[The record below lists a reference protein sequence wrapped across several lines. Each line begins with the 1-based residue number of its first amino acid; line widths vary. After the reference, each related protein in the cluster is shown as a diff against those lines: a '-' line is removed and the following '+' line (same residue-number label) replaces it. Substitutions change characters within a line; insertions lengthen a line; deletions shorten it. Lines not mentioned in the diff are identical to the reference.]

1 MPTVQSLGMSGL
13 PLDSLLTSLQNN
25 ENLALRAIQ
34 SRQTAAQAKLSAY
47 GKLQAAVSAFQ
58 VAAQAVA
65 NSDSYGAITST
76 AGSDAISATATSAAI
91 PGQYAIQVDQ
101 LATSQTLVYDGLA
114 DRTTAIGTGG
124 TLNITTADGKTHTL
138 DLTGQDTSLDG
149 LVKAINASADIGVSA
164 TIVNDGG
171 ASPYRLLLTSR
182 ATGTQAAATQ
192 IDVTGNSNLQAFLGT
207 SITTGASGSTS
218 SNPAIQVQGAQDA
231 SLSVNGIAITSQTNT
246 VSNVIDGVTLT
257 LNKTTASATSLSLS
271 RNNDVA
277 KKAITNFVSAYNTLQ
292 STVKSLTAYD
302 VDSRASSAL
311 TGDSVARSVQ
321 TRMQGALSGAIDSTT
336 GTTLA
341 SIGVTTDP
349 STGQLQ
355 IDQTKLD
362 KALSD
367 NMNGVKSLFAGS
379 TGAGAQVSA
388 VADAFTRTGGI
399 FSTTADGLNK
409 TIADIK
415 KQYDATSNLIDQRM
429 ATYRTQ
435 FTQLDS
441 MVTQMNSLSSY
452 LTQQLTALNGTKNSK

>member
-25 ENLALRAIQ
+25 ENLALKAIQ
-34 SRQTAAQAKLSAY
+34 TRQTAAQAKLSAY

-58 VAAQAVA
+58 VAAQVVA
-65 NSDSYGAITST
+65 QTGSYGAMTST

-91 PGQYAIQVDQ
+91 PGQYSIQVNQ
-101 LATSQTLVYDGLA
+101 LATSQTLVYNGQA

-138 DLTGQDTSLDG
+138 DLTGQNTSLDG
-149 LVKAINASADIGVSA
+149 LMKAINASADIGVNA

-182 ATGTQAAATQ
+182 ATGTQAAVTR
-192 IDVTGNSNLQAFLGT
+192 IDVTGNSNLQSFLGT
-207 SITTGASGSTS
+207 SISGGASGSTS
-218 SNPAIQVQGAQDA
+218 SNPAVQVQGAQDA
-231 SLSVNGIAITSQTNT
+231 SISVNGIAITSHTNT
-246 VSNVIDGVTLT
+246 VNNVIDGVTLT
-257 LNKTTASATSLSLS
+257 LNKTTISATSLNLS
-271 RNNDVA
+271 RDNNVA
-277 KKAITNFVSAYNTLQ
+277 RKAITDFVSAYNTLQ

-302 VDSRASSAL
+302 VDSQASSAL

-341 SIGVTTDP
+341 SIGITTDP
-349 STGQLQ
+349 TTGQLK
-355 IDQTKLD
+355 IDSTKLD
-362 KALSD
+362 QALSN
-367 NMNGVKSLFAGS
+367 NMNGVKSLLTGS
-379 TGAGAQVSA
+379 TGAGTRVAS
-388 VADAFTRTGGI
+388 VADTFMRSGGI
-399 FSTTADGLNK
+399 FSTTTDGLNK
-409 TIADIK
+409 TIADIR
-415 KQYDATSNLIDQRM
+415 KQYDVTSSLIGQRM
-429 ATYRTQ
+429 ATYRSQ

-452 LTQQLTALNGTKNSK
+452 LTQQLTALNSTKNSK